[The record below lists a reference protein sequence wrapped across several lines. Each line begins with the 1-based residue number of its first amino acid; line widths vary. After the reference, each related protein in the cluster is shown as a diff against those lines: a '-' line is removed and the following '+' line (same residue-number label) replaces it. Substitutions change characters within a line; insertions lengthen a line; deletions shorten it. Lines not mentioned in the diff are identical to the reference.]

1 MRAPRV
7 GIVGARRRRQG
18 LGPFVARD
26 LVAAGARVPCFL
38 GTSEATLEVAG
49 RDLVSWAGVEARGYV
64 DLEVMLAAESLD
76 ALAIL
81 CPAEAHA
88 AALEAALGRGLHAL
102 CEKPFVWGEPDLARR
117 AREIVAAFD
126 RAGLT
131 LWENCQW
138 PYALPA
144 FERLHPGA
152 LGAPPR
158 RFEMGL
164 EPASRGLQSL
174 GDTLPHALSLLQRL
188 APGAQVAAED
198 VSFSTHDPDS
208 ETLSVRFVYRS
219 DGRTIEVTV
228 ALRQSHGQP
237 RRAWLA
243 LDGRRAERVVSME
256 DYQLS
261 FASSDRAVPIEDPL
275 TLLISDFV
283 SALRAGAQ
291 PDRAKRLREIT
302 QRMQLLADVVAE
314 YAREET
320 R

>member
-1 MRAPRV
+1 VTPPRV

-38 GTSEATLEVAG
+38 GTAEATLELA
-49 RDLVSWAGVEARGYV
+49 RRELASLAGVEARGYV
-64 DLEVMLAAESLD
+64 DLDAMLEAETLD

-88 AALEAALGRGLHAL
+88 AALDAALRGGLHAL
-102 CEKPFVWGEPDLARR
+102 CEKPLVWGEPDLARR
-117 AREIVAAFD
+117 GGEIVAAFE
-126 RAGLT
+126 RADLM

-144 FERLHPGA
+144 FDRLHPGA
-152 LGAPPR
+152 LDAPPR

-164 EPASRGLQSL
+164 EPASRGVQSL
-174 GDTLPHALSLLQRL
+174 GDALPHALSLLQRL
-188 APGAQVAAED
+188 APGVRVALEN
-198 VSFSTHDPDS
+198 VSFSTHDPS
-208 ETLSVRFVYRS
+208 SQSLTIRFDYRS
-219 DGRTIEVTV
+219 DEVAIGAQVT
-228 ALRQSHGQP
+228 LRQSRGQP
-237 RRAWLA
+237 RRAWLV

-261 FASSDRAVPIEDPL
+261 FAGSGRTVPIEDPL

-283 SALRAGAQ
+283 AALRGAAQ
-291 PDRAKRLREIT
+291 PDRAARLREIT
-302 QRMQLLADVVAE
+302 QRIQLLADVVAA

>member
-1 MRAPRV
+1 MTAPRV

-38 GTSEATLEVAG
+38 GTGEATLEIA
-49 RDLVSWAGVEARGYV
+49 RRELASLAGVEARGYV
-64 DLEVMLAAESLD
+64 DLDTMLGAEALD

-88 AALEAALGRGLHAL
+88 AVLDGAALRGLHAL

-117 AREIVAAFD
+117 AGGIVSAFD

-144 FERLHPGA
+144 FDRLHPGA
-152 LGAPPR
+152 LAAPPR
-158 RFEMGL
+158 HFEMGL
-164 EPASRGLQSL
+164 EPTSRGVQSL
-174 GDTLPHALSLLQRL
+174 GDALPHALSLLQRL
-188 APGAQVAAED
+188 APGVRVAVED
-198 VSFSTHDPDS
+198 VSFSTHEPS
-208 ETLSVRFVYRS
+208 SQALTVRFVYRS
-219 DGRTIEVTV
+219 DDTAIAAEV
-228 ALRQSHGQP
+228 AMRQSHGQP

-261 FASSDRAVPIEDPL
+261 FTGSGRSVPIEDPL

-283 SALRAGAQ
+283 TALRAAPQ
-291 PDRAKRLREIT
+291 PDRATRLREIT
-302 QRMQLLADVVAE
+302 QRMQLLADVVAA
-314 YAREET
+314 YTREET